1 MQKLLTNSQQLSHV
15 LLEKIIKVGD
25 YVVDA
30 TMGNGF
36 DTQFLAT
43 LVGENGKVFA
53 FDIQE
58 QALLTTTKRLKEKML
73 LHRCELFLLGHEN
86 LYKVVKQNISAAIFN
101 LGYLPKSDKTIVTQG
116 NTTIQAI
123 QQLLPL
129 LKINGI
135 ICLVVYLG
143 HNGSF
148 QEQETIEIF
157 TSQLNQKYFT
167 VAKYQ
172 ILNQKN
178 TPAQL
183 ITIEK
188 IA

>member
-1 MQKLLTNSQQLSHV
+1 MQKLLTNSQQLSHI

-73 LHRCELFLLGHEN
+73 LNRCELFLLGHEN

-148 QEQETIEIF
+148 QEQETIERF